1 MNIIENAV
9 YFMLDK
15 LKIEMGFHEMK
26 NTALQYFTAVPK
38 QHNCAQAVA
47 AGAGREDLVCSL
59 GSCGG
64 GRAPEG
70 FCGALYAA
78 LLLAPETEHEKIRT
92 SVQAAAG
99 ALTCREIKSAAQVSC
114 AECVRIAAQ
123 LTEPFLSG
131 EKEA

>member
-1 MNIIENAV
+1 
-9 YFMLDK
+9 MLDK
-15 LKIEMGFHEMK
+15 SEKKTGINEMK

-70 FCGALYAA
+70 LCGALYAA
-78 LLLAPETEHEKIRT
+78 LLLAPETEHEKIRA
-92 SVQAAAG
+92 SFKAAAG
-99 ALTCREIKSAAQVSC
+99 ALTCREIKAAAQFPC
-114 AECVRIAAQ
+114 TGCVRVAAE
-123 LTEPFLSG
+123 LTENFLSG
-131 EKEA
+131 ENKI